1 MLNLAGVGGA
11 RRVEEKYLRCWG
23 AVMKYLRVLEKMG
36 DKYTVSFSHSFI
48 DFPIF
53 RGRVHVSRLVC
64 GVVFIGAEDVG
75 SAWCA
80 SRASGSI
87 TAAAVKVM
95 AAGSHSHSSDV
106 FKRSLPGCHSWC
118 HCSLLVALMFAID
131 VFGVIDYCL
140 RGGRSS
146 TVYSSKVGNSHLPCG
161 GPLNNNIFCAYVLM
175 VPSRMSRSC
184 QAIPSTS
191 QRSTEDMHTKVTVS
205 FFLKYLSIP
214 RQISS
219 FPARLLLG
227 VPARII

>member
-1 MLNLAGVGGA
+1 M
-11 RRVEEKYLRCWG
+11 EEKYLRCWG

-161 GPLNNNIFCAYVLM
+161 GPTACTGQIKKDGVVMGVMELMMVRRFCCDHAGLGFQ
-175 VPSRMSRSC
+175 SC
-184 QAIPSTS
+184 LWQLIT
-191 QRSTEDMHTKVTVS
+191 
-205 FFLKYLSIP
+205 
-214 RQISS
+214 
-219 FPARLLLG
+219 
-227 VPARII
+227 